1 MDRVIVVSLWD
12 ARHPLRE
19 VQLEELVGL
28 VSAAGGMVVGF
39 ESQGRDNVR
48 QGLGKGA
55 LERLADQV
63 KQLGVDLVV
72 SDSEL
77 SPSLAA
83 GWAAALPP
91 NVRVVDRTQV
101 ILDIF
106 ARRASTREG
115 KLQVELAQLRYL
127 LPRLSTFGG
136 SSERSGGGIGTR
148 GPGETPLE
156 LDRRRIRKRIQTL
169 QETLDAVS
177 SERQVRRQRRRET
190 HIPQVALVGYT
201 NVGKSTLFGRLA
213 GYSPLVSDALFVTLD
228 PTVRRIEVPHYGPAL
243 VFDTV
248 GFVDRLPHTLVQAFH
263 ATLDEVREADLLVEV
278 VDGSNGR
285 AEEQRRATDQVLR
298 EIGAESLDRMV
309 VYTQADKVPEPER
322 QDSALW
328 VSAVTG
334 DGIDQFWRALAG
346 RLEIWRESL
355 TLFLPWTDSQGWQAV
370 SRHATI
376 LSREDEEEGS
386 WLDVTVPAHRSE
398 YFRTLSHPHKPG

>member
-1 MDRVIVVSLWD
+1 
-12 ARHPLRE
+12 
-19 VQLEELVGL
+19 
-28 VSAAGGMVVGF
+28 
-39 ESQGRDNVR
+39 
-48 QGLGKGA
+48 
-55 LERLADQV
+55 
-63 KQLGVDLVV
+63 
-72 SDSEL
+72 
-77 SPSLAA
+77 
-83 GWAAALPP
+83 
-91 NVRVVDRTQV
+91 
-101 ILDIF
+101 
-106 ARRASTREG
+106 
-115 KLQVELAQLRYL
+115 
-127 LPRLSTFGG
+127 
-136 SSERSGGGIGTR
+136 
-148 GPGETPLE
+148 LE

-386 WLDVTVPAHRSE
+386 WLDVTVPALDRNILE
-398 YFRTLSHPHKPG
+398 LYPHPHKPG